1 MNLPVQDL
9 IKFFKT
15 GFTYSYK
22 NSKIPFL
29 HEKTILRSKFQ
40 FFFSLECP
48 KVGPLL
54 EFLSQA
60 VPKMQENKVFWIN
73 VNFSKM
79 ESAVMSIDVS
89 LR

>member
-1 MNLPVQDL
+1 V
-9 IKFFKT
+9 
-15 GFTYSYK
+15 
-22 NSKIPFL
+22 
-29 HEKTILRSKFQ
+29 
-40 FFFSLECP
+40 
-48 KVGPLL
+48 PLL